1 MFNKRES
8 SSPGQESSTQQPT
21 AEEKSSMSEQPT
33 RGAVIGPSIQ
43 IDGTLKGDED
53 LLIQGKVDGTIELK
67 KNSVTIG
74 ESGTVKAD
82 IFAHTVVV
90 EGEVD
95 GKIVGSERV
104 VMRKTAKIR
113 GTLIAPRV
121 MLEDGA
127 QFNGTIDMDPEADA
141 LKSAFS
147 GAPAKSG
154 QPHTASSSANEPK
167 QGSIPTSSG
176 ERG

>member
-1 MFNKRES
+1 M
-8 SSPGQESSTQQPT
+8 TDQQ
-21 AEEKSSMSEQPT
+21 Q

-74 ESGTVKAD
+74 ESGHVKAD
-82 IFAHTVVV
+82 IFAHTIIV
-90 EGEVD
+90 EGQVE

-104 VMRKTAKIR
+104 MMRKTAQIR

-127 QFNGTIDMDPEADA
+127 RFNGTIDMDPEADA
-141 LKSAFS
+141 IKSAFS
-147 GAPAKSG
+147 GQSSNSKPGPSQSQPASASAKKQDDSLLGRSG
-154 QPHTASSSANEPK
+154 QA
-167 QGSIPTSSG
+167 
-176 ERG
+176 

>member
-1 MFNKRES
+1 MS
-8 SSPGQESSTQQPT
+8 DQQ
-21 AEEKSSMSEQPT
+21 S

-53 LLIQGKVDGTIELK
+53 LIIQGKVDGTVELK

-74 ESGTVKAD
+74 ESGEVKAD
-82 IFAHTVVV
+82 IFAHTVIV
-90 EGEVD
+90 EGKVE
-95 GKIVGSERV
+95 GKIVGSEQV

-127 QFNGTIDMDPEADA
+127 RFNGTIDMDPEAEA
-141 LKSAFS
+141 IKSAFS
-147 GAPAKSG
+147 GQSSKSSHSQSATPSG
-154 QPHTASSSANEPK
+154 SSSK
-167 QGSIPTSSG
+167 QESQSAGQTQ
-176 ERG
+176 RG

>member
-1 MFNKRES
+1 
-8 SSPGQESSTQQPT
+8 
-21 AEEKSSMSEQPT
+21 MSEQPA

-67 KNSVTIG
+67 KNSVTVG

-90 EGEVD
+90 EGQVD

-104 VMRKTAKIR
+104 VMRKTAKIS

-141 LKSAFS
+141 IKSAFS
-147 GAPAKSG
+147 GASPKSG
-154 QPHTASSSANEPK
+154 QDHSTGASSNPAKRE
-167 QGSIPTSSG
+167 GIPAQPR
-176 ERG
+176 ERS

>member
-1 MFNKRES
+1 
-8 SSPGQESSTQQPT
+8 
-21 AEEKSSMSEQPT
+21 MSDQAA

-141 LKSAFS
+141 IKSAFS
-147 GAPAKSG
+147 GGSAKSS
-154 QPHTASSSANEPK
+154 QAHSSGPAGNPPK
-167 QGSIPTSSG
+167 QESIPTGSG
-176 ERG
+176 ERS

>member
-1 MFNKRES
+1 
-8 SSPGQESSTQQPT
+8 
-21 AEEKSSMSEQPT
+21 
-33 RGAVIGPSIQ
+33 
-43 IDGTLKGDED
+43 
-53 LLIQGKVDGTIELK
+53 
-67 KNSVTIG
+67 
-74 ESGTVKAD
+74 
-82 IFAHTVVV
+82 VVV

-141 LKSAFS
+141 IKSAFS
-147 GAPAKSG
+147 GASGKSA
-154 QPHTASSSANEPK
+154 QSHSAAASGNAPK
-167 QGSIPTSSG
+167 QESIPTHSG
-176 ERG
+176 DRS